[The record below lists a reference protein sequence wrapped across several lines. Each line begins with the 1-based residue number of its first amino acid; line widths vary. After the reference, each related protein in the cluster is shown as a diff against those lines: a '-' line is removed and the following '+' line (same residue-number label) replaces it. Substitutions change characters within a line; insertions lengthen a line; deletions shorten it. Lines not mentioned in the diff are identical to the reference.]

1 MLPNIVIDGRLVADS
16 ELRFTQQ
23 GKAVCSFRVAASDSK
38 KDDAGNWNTTEQ
50 IFINV
55 TLWDAEAEAAA
66 EVLQKGDQV
75 IVTGRI
81 YEREYETREGEKRK
95 SLEVKFPTVAKKIV
109 GKRAD
114 RSQPAQQQGWGQQPA
129 ADPWGAPGATSE
141 EPPF

>member
-1 MLPNIVIDGRLVADS
+1 MLPNIQIDGRLVADS

-38 KDDAGNWNTTEQ
+38 KDDAGNWQTTEQ

-55 TLWDAEAEAAA
+55 TLWEADAEAAA

-95 SLEVKFPTVAKKIV
+95 SLEVKYAAVAKKIAA
-109 GKRAD
+109 KRSD
-114 RSQPAQQQGWGQQPA
+114 RQQAPQQGGWGQQSA
-129 ADPWGAPGATSE
+129 SDPWTQQGTAPA